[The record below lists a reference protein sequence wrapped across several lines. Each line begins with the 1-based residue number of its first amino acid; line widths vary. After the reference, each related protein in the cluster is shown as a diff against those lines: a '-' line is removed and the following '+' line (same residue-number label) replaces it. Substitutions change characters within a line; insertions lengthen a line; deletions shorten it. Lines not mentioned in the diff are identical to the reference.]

1 MEVIVFAEGPTEE
14 QFIKRIVAPTLR
26 GLGVFLK
33 PQLLKTSRDAKGGAV
48 TFDRLRFNARNTL
61 RQYTDAVLTTFL
73 DLYGLDTSFPGLD
86 QSRRFTDPLRKAESV
101 EVSLA
106 AAIVQEV
113 GCEPGRFVAHIQP
126 YEFEGL
132 LFSDVE
138 ALATTEP
145 GWSAYLAKL
154 QKIRKG
160 FQTPEHINNSFD
172 TKPSRRLETALSPK
186 YHKTRHGPLAAGHV
200 TLAAM
205 ERECA
210 HFHGWMDKLRAL
222 APQAGADGGDALSS
236 DPQSGAQGS

>member
-1 MEVIVFAEGPTEE
+1 MEVIVFAEGQTEE
-14 QFIKRIVAPTLR
+14 QFIKRIIAPTLR
-26 GLGVFLK
+26 GLGIFLK
-33 PQLLKTSRDAKGGAV
+33 PQLLHTSRDAKGGAV
-48 TFDRLRFNARNTL
+48 TFDRLKVNARNTL
-61 RQYTDAVLTTFL
+61 RQDTNAVLTTFL
-73 DLYGLDTSFPGLD
+73 DLYGLDTPFPGLD
-86 QSRRFTDPLRKAESV
+86 QAKRHTDPLRRAESV

-113 GCEPGRFVAHIQP
+113 GCKPGRFVPHIQP

-132 LFSDVE
+132 LFSDVA

-145 GWSAYLAKL
+145 GWSGSLTKL
-154 QKIRKG
+154 QKIREG
-160 FQTPEHINNSFD
+160 FQTPEHINDSFD

-222 APQAGADGGDALSS
+222 AR
-236 DPQSGAQGS
+236 